1 LPNFSLRS
9 RQQRRP
15 NNMTIKELQK
25 TIKEVDSFIVKKMGN
40 FSNPNLVRCLKAQ
53 EELGEVADVL
63 VKMELGS
70 RKGKMDI
77 ESGKEEL
84 GKEITDVIV
93 PLIAI
98 ADSYDIDLEPIFE
111 KKLKQDI
118 ERYRKAEQN

>member
-1 LPNFSLRS
+1 
-9 RQQRRP
+9 
-15 NNMTIKELQK
+15 MTIKELQEK
-25 TIKEVDSFIVKKMGN
+25 IKEVDSFIVKKMGN

-70 RKGKMDI
+70 RKGKMDAKM
-77 ESGKEEL
+77 GKEEL

-98 ADSYDIDLEPIFE
+98 ADSYGIDLEPIFE

-118 ERYRKAEQN
+118 ERYQKVE

>member
-1 LPNFSLRS
+1 
-9 RQQRRP
+9 
-15 NNMTIKELQK
+15 MTIKELQK